1 MAIQSFI
8 LDLLSDHGSTENLSV
23 IAEEAETCRSSNS
36 LDSRNDIDISK
47 KFDIARPDKLE
58 ADFKGLSLKS
68 ASGLR
73 ISENEDD
80 EIIHSEK
87 IIIYDSQ
94 SKDVLAKSEDT
105 EGEDNFEDR
114 ESLEIVYLWSNSL
127 NFQVCWK

>member
-1 MAIQSFI
+1 MAIQSFF

-114 ESLEIVYLWSNSL
+114 ESLEIVYL
-127 NFQVCWK
+127 